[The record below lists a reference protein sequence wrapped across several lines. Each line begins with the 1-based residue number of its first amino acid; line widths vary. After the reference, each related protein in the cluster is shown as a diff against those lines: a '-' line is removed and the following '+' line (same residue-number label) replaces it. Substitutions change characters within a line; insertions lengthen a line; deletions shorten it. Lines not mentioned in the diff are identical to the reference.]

1 MDTRQIIDYAA
12 ADNAKEMRDAL
23 YADIHDRVMNHLDMK
38 KQEIAMGLITQPEET
53 EQVEQES
60 QIENT

>member
-23 YADIHDRVMNHLDMK
+23 YADIHDRVMNHLDLK
-38 KQEIAMGLITQPEET
+38 KQEIAMGLITQPEE
-53 EQVEQES
+53 VEQEE
-60 QIENT
+60 QETPVENT

>member
-23 YADIHDRVMNHLDMK
+23 YADIHDRVMNHLDLK
-38 KQEIAMGLITQPEET
+38 KQEIAMNLITQPEET
-53 EQVEQES
+53 EQETSV
-60 QIENT
+60 ENT